1 MTSMIKKP
9 EGAPVDVIAHDV
21 TPLTVNTDTR
31 AYSRL
36 GWLVVLVGVVGFLVW
51 ACFAPLDKGVPMSGF
66 VAKEGNRKSIQFLTG
81 GTVQDILV
89 KDGDLVKAGQVLV
102 RMNSVQADSA
112 LQISMAQYLTQRVTE
127 ARLTAELTGA
137 RSIPFPTKI
146 KEYKD
151 DPRVQEHMSL
161 QQQLFSARQLALQSE
176 LSGMEQSIAGLE
188 AQSRGVEAARAA
200 KTEQQLILK
209 EQVDN
214 SRELATQGYVPRTR
228 LLELQRAYAQLAG
241 EIAEDTGNIARSRSQ
256 AAELKLRRV
265 QRTQEYQ
272 KEVRSQLSDVQK
284 EADALEARI
293 KAQKYEVASVEVKA
307 PVDGIVVGS
316 SVFTKGGVVSPGARM
331 MDLVPVD
338 DALVVE
344 GSLPVNLVDRVHTG
358 LPVELIF
365 SAFNSNR
372 TPHIAGKVIQVAA
385 DRTVEERTGAAFYKV
400 RARVTPE
407 GAKLLADKKLVV
419 IPGMPVEMFV
429 KTGERTM
436 MSYLLK
442 PVFDRAKTSMTEE

>member
-1 MTSMIKKP
+1 MTSIIKKP
-9 EGAPVDVIAHDV
+9 EEAPVEVIAHDV
-21 TPLTVNTDTR
+21 EPLTVNTDTKV
-31 AYSRL
+31 YSRA
-36 GWLVVLVGVVGFLVW
+36 GWLIVLVGVVGFLVW

-66 VAKEGNRKSIQFLTG
+66 VAKEGNRKSIQFLSG

-112 LQISMAQYLTQRVTE
+112 LQISMSQYLTQRITE

-137 RSIPFPTKI
+137 RSMAFPSKI
-146 KEYKD
+146 NAYKD
-151 DPRVQEHMSL
+151 DARVQENMSL
-161 QQQLFSARQLALQSE
+161 QQQLFSSRQLAVQSE
-176 LSGMEQSIAGLE
+176 LSGMEQSISGLE
-188 AQSRGVEAARAA
+188 AQARGLEAARAA
-200 KTEQQLILK
+200 KMEQQSILR

-228 LLELQRAYAQLAG
+228 LLELQRAYAQLTG

-256 AAELKLRRV
+256 AAEFKLRRV

-272 KEVRSQLSDVQK
+272 KEVRSQLSDIQK

-293 KAQKYEVASVEVKA
+293 KAQSYEVASVEVKA

-344 GSLPVNLVDRVHTG
+344 GSLPVNLVDRVHAG

-372 TPHIAGKVIQVAA
+372 TPHIAGTVIQVAA

-400 RARVTPE
+400 RARVTPQ

>member
-1 MTSMIKKP
+1 MSNIMKKP
-9 EGAPVDVIAHDV
+9 DDAPVEVISHDV
-21 TPLTVNTDTR
+21 APLTVNTDTTAYAR
-31 AYSRL
+31 A
-36 GWLVVLVGVVGFLVW
+36 GWIIVLFGVVGFLLW

-89 KDGDLVKAGQVLV
+89 KDGDVVKAGQVLV
-102 RMNSVQADSA
+102 RMNNIQADSA
-112 LQISMAQYLTQRVTE
+112 LQISMTQYVTQRLAE

-137 RSIPFPTKI
+137 RSLVLPAKLNAI
-146 KEYKD
+146 KD
-151 DPRVQEHMSL
+151 DARVRENMIL
-161 QQQLFSARQLALQSE
+161 QQQLLSSRQLALQSE
-176 LSGMEQSIAGLE
+176 LGGLDESVSGLTAQIHGLE
-188 AQSRGVEAARAA
+188 DSRAA
-200 KTEQQLILK
+200 KKEQQLILK
-209 EQVDN
+209 EQVDS
-214 SRELATQGYVPRTR
+214 SRELVAQGYVPRSR
-228 LLELQRAYAQLAG
+228 LQELERSYSQINGA
-241 EIAEDTGNIARSRSQ
+241 ISEDVGNIARSRSQ
-256 AAELKLRRV
+256 IAEMKLRRV
-265 QRTQEYQ
+265 QRAQEYQ
-272 KEVRSQLSDVQK
+272 KEVRGQLSDVQK
-284 EADALEARI
+284 EADALESRI
-293 KAQKYEVASVEVKA
+293 KAQSFDLASVEIKA

-316 SVFTKGGVVSPGARM
+316 NVFTKGGVVAPGARL

-344 GSLPVNLVDRVHTG
+344 GNLAVNLVDRVHTG

-372 TPHIAGKVIQVAA
+372 TPHIRGEVIQVAA

-400 RARVTPE
+400 RARVTPA

-442 PVFDRAKTSMTEE
+442 PVFDRAKTSMTED